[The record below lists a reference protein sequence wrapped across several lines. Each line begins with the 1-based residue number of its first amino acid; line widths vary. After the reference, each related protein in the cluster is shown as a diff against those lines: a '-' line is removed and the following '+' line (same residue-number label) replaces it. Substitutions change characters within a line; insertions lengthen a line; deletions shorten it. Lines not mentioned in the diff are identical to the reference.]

1 MTEREYTAAYLRKI
15 EVDQMDMLRDRDVI
29 TNSLANFYRG
39 THDPFK
45 PFEFEKKKAKPIA
58 ETKEDAAA
66 MFAAFGGKVVF

>member
-15 EVDQMDMLRDRDVI
+15 EVDQMDMLRDRDVM

-39 THDPFK
+39 KHDPFIR
-45 PFEFEKKKAKPIA
+45 FEFEKKKSKPIA